1 VCLAKIS
8 QAMQPSRQTL
18 TKRTLNTIRSR
29 ARSIVQLQQA
39 RQLVD
44 QFEQRT
50 TLIICCQPVWRGPAS
65 SLHSKEVHVICLDLS
80 RSAGDKAE
88 AKKDAAV
95 VAADDSRKAP
105 ANKRTNKKGVAAA
118 RKAAADKVTEV
129 EKSPVSA
136 AGKPDAK
143 QKSSALDVVD
153 LLTPVDLIKKSSANR
168 AKQKQAP
175 AQSQQPTAAEA
186 APFDPAESEPAGKK
200 VATRGRNANLQVV
213 EVEPKAK
220 CGKRKTASET
230 TDKLTADVTAAQAPA
245 SHEQDQ
251 EYFLPNRKRARP
263 SKSLPHKAAAT
274 VDPDKAV
281 VELQQPEAGATALRE
296 VPGLPGVKHQ
306 MPKIAIAT
314 AATKDA
320 KPAQLAAAAAASE
333 SRSQSGPARSNN
345 SRKQASSGKAG
356 TSKAAATGETTK
368 PDTVPAPQPGSAEGE
383 VAVDKPADR
392 AVAVAMQP
400 TLASAGFPQGMQ
412 FHKLQVWRHLSTCT
426 ELLVQMIAP
435 SCVSVSMCLAAW
447 VSQ

>member
-1 VCLAKIS
+1 MIS
-8 QAMQPSRQTL
+8 LSSAQGLYHLLPACINGL
-18 TKRTLNTIRSR
+18 
-29 ARSIVQLQQA
+29 
-39 RQLVD
+39 
-44 QFEQRT
+44 
-50 TLIICCQPVWRGPAS
+50 AS
-65 SLHSKEVHVICLDLS
+65 SLHCTEVHVISCLDLC

-95 VAADDSRKAP
+95 VRAADDSRRAP
-105 ANKRTNKKGVAAA
+105 ANKRTNKKVAAA
-118 RKAAADKVTEV
+118 SKAAAEKVTEV
-129 EKSPVSA
+129 ENSPVSA

-186 APFDPAESEPAGKK
+186 APCDPAETEPAGKK

-220 CGKRKTASET
+220 RGKRKAASET
-230 TDKLTADVTAAQAPA
+230 TDKLTAGVTAAQAPA

-251 EYFLPNRKRARP
+251 EDFLPNRKRARP

-274 VDPDKAV
+274 VSPDAAV
-281 VELQQPEAGATALRE
+281 AELQQPEAGATALRE

-306 MPKIAIAT
+306 MPKIATAT
-314 AATKDA
+314 VATKDA
-320 KPAQLAAAAAASE
+320 RPAQLAAEAIASE
-333 SRSQSGPARSNN
+333 GRSQSGPARSNN

-368 PDTVPAPQPGSAEGE
+368 PDTMPARQPGCAEGE
-383 VAVDKPADR
+383 VAVDKPGDR

-400 TLASAGFPQGMQ
+400 TLASAGLSQCVQ
-412 FHKLQVWRHLSTCT
+412 FHKLQVGHHFCNCT
-426 ELLVQMIAP
+426 ELFVQMISP
-435 SCVSVSMCLAAW
+435 SCVLVSLCLADW
-447 VSQ
+447 LST

>member
-1 VCLAKIS
+1 LSFAAS
-8 QAMQPSRQTL
+8 L
-18 TKRTLNTIRSR
+18 YKRSGI
-29 ARSIVQLQQA
+29 
-39 RQLVD
+39 
-44 QFEQRT
+44 
-50 TLIICCQPVWRGPAS
+50 
-65 SLHSKEVHVICLDLS
+65 LHSKEVHVTCLDLS

-129 EKSPVSA
+129 ENCPVSV

-153 LLTPVDLIKKSSANR
+153 LLTPVDLIKESSANR

-175 AQSQQPTAAEA
+175 AQSQQSTAAEA
-186 APFDPAESEPAGKK
+186 APCDPAETEPAGKK

-220 CGKRKTASET
+220 QGKRKAASET
-230 TDKLTADVTAAQAPA
+230 SDKLTAGVTAAQAPA

-251 EYFLPNRKRARP
+251 EDFVPNRKRARP
-263 SKSLPHKAAAT
+263 SNSLPHKAAAT
-274 VDPDKAV
+274 VGPDTAV
-281 VELQQPEAGATALRE
+281 AELQQPEAGATALRE

-306 MPKIAIAT
+306 MPKIAAAIAV
-314 AATKDA
+314 TKDTR
-320 KPAQLAAAAAASE
+320 PAQLAAEAAASV

-356 TSKAAATGETTK
+356 TSKAAATGETAK
-368 PDTVPAPQPGSAEGE
+368 PATVPAQQPGCAEGE
-383 VAVDKPADR
+383 VAVDKPGDR

-400 TLASAGFPQGMQ
+400 TLASAGLSQGVQ
-412 FHKLQVWRHLSTCT
+412 FHKLQVLHHLFTCT
-426 ELLVQMIAP
+426 ELFVQMISP
-435 SCVSVSMCLAAW
+435 SYVSVSLCLADW
-447 VSQ
+447 VSTQYLSLN

>member
-1 VCLAKIS
+1 
-8 QAMQPSRQTL
+8 M
-18 TKRTLNTIRSR
+18 
-29 ARSIVQLQQA
+29 
-39 RQLVD
+39 
-44 QFEQRT
+44 
-50 TLIICCQPVWRGPAS
+50 
-65 SLHSKEVHVICLDLS
+65 HSKEVHVICLDLS

-168 AKQKQAP
+168 AKQKQVP

-186 APFDPAESEPAGKK
+186 APIDPAESEPAGKK

-251 EYFLPNRKRARP
+251 EYFLPNTKRARP

-281 VELQQPEAGATALRE
+281 AELQQPEAGATALRE

-356 TSKAAATGETTK
+356 TSKATATGETTK
-368 PDTVPAPQPGSAEGE
+368 PDTVPAPQPGFAEGE